1 MPRQGEARAQPERHQ
16 LHGLVA
22 RAESVKLFVSAVK
35 IVGDDT
41 ENPVIKSSAGRRN
54 DQLVILAHVARV
66 GAALEGKQC
75 WIVAIAAECFPG
87 ALFQHGVDPMTFS
100 GCVPAVADEKPR
112 S

>member
-41 ENPVIKSSAGRRN
+41 ESPVIKSSAGRCTH
-54 DQLVILAHVARV
+54 QLVIVAPVARV
-66 GAALEGKQC
+66 GASLEGKQR
-75 WIVAIAAECFPG
+75 WIVAIAPECFPG
-87 ALFQHGVDPMTFS
+87 ALFQRGVDPMTFP
-100 GCVPAVADEKPR
+100 GCVCAVAD
-112 S
+112 